1 MWWWYPFG
9 SAIFAFAGAPAAGLD
24 QRVFCFAGEGELV
37 DIGVAAVGPLIDV
50 VDFSVVPGD
59 IATGCG
65 AAAFKGVQDESLV
78 AGGDAFGAAEV
89 EGPLGVL
96 FVDAQ
101 VVVGVGAHP
110 R

>member
-1 MWWWYPFG
+1 MTDLLEKLET
-9 SAIFAFAGAPAAGLD
+9 IFAFAGAPAAGLD

-78 AGGDAFGAAEV
+78 AGGDAFGPA
-89 EGPLGVL
+89 
-96 FVDAQ
+96 
-101 VVVGVGAHP
+101 
-110 R
+110 